1 MDRKLPVYKLVV
13 SEELDNSGVF
23 AIALVD
29 KPAIKTNWFLFDE
42 QIKFAIQEDR
52 QIVTMPIMIADL
64 PIYRRDK
71 ERGEFYVLFEASEIE
86 KIQQKFMMNNH
97 LHNVNEMH
105 DSNNKVEGVYLVN
118 SFVSDEEMGI
128 KAPEMFKDL
137 PNGTWYG
144 SYKFTDKK
152 YWDEMVK
159 TGNFQAVSVEGIFD
173 MVDEKKQLEKQIL
186 DEVKNI
192 LS

>member
-13 SEELDNSGVF
+13 SDELDNSGVF

-118 SFVSDEEMGI
+118 SFVS
-128 KAPEMFKDL
+128 
-137 PNGTWYG
+137 
-144 SYKFTDKK
+144 
-152 YWDEMVK
+152 
-159 TGNFQAVSVEGIFD
+159 
-173 MVDEKKQLEKQIL
+173 
-186 DEVKNI
+186 
-192 LS
+192 LSIE

>member
-1 MDRKLPVYKLVV
+1 MDRKLPVYKLVI
-13 SEELDNSGVF
+13 SDDLDNSGVF

-29 KPAIKTNWFLFDE
+29 KPAIKTDWFAFKNE
-42 QIKFAIQEDR
+42 MKFAIQEDR

-64 PIYRRDK
+64 PIYRRDNQ
-71 ERGEFYVLFEASEIE
+71 RGEYYVLFEASEIE
-86 KIQQKFMMNNH
+86 KIQQKFMMNDY

-105 DSNNKVEGVYLVN
+105 DSKKKVDGVYLVN
-118 SFVSDEEMGI
+118 SFVSDEQMGI

-186 DEVKNI
+186 DEVNKI